1 MKTKTLVIATLL
13 LAVILAPLAIAE
25 EPAPRG
31 PRGGQ
36 GGPGARPGRGGFG
49 GQPNRA
55 MMPSRGMGE
64 GNLTRLLLGR
74 MGERLNLTDE
84 QKEQIETITEE
95 NKKKAEKARSAVRK
109 AMKALFEATEE
120 GGEAEIIAAGKAV
133 GDAYTEQALQR
144 SKVAKKIKD
153 ILNEE
158 QLTQFEE
165 MKAQMK
171 ERMQQRGQGEQRRSR
186 PQDGRGAGQGQGG
199 QRQRGQG
206 RDEGQGKPGIS
217 KDFYNKV
224 SSRLR
229 RKNAFGGVFFNVVN
243 RLFQRPAVFYP
254 THHKA

>member
-25 EPAPRG
+25 AEEAAPRG
-31 PRGGQ
+31 PRNGQ
-36 GGPGARPGRGGFG
+36 ARPGRGGFG

-84 QKEQIETITEE
+84 QKEQIKTITEE
-95 NKKKAEKARSAVRK
+95 NKKKAEKARSVVRK
-109 AMKALFEATEE
+109 AMRALFEATEE

-144 SKVAKKIKD
+144 SKIAKQIKGE
-153 ILNEE
+153 LTEE
-158 QLTQFEE
+158 QLTQLEE

-171 ERMQQRGQGEQRRSR
+171 ERMQQRGQGEQRRPR

-199 QRQRGQG
+199 QRQRG
-206 RDEGQGKPGIS
+206 EGQGKP
-217 KDFYNKV
+217 
-224 SSRLR
+224 
-229 RKNAFGGVFFNVVN
+229 
-243 RLFQRPAVFYP
+243 QE
-254 THHKA
+254 